1 MVNKCLLMVNATVS
15 IFEYDILQIFDRLN
29 QRWEDYASIKNT
41 EDAMVARSKV
51 LNGSGQY
58 RIVSGNRQVVR
69 YECKV

>member
-41 EDAMVARSKV
+41 EDAMIARSKV

>member
-1 MVNKCLLMVNATVS
+1 MTNKCLLMVNATVS

-29 QRWEDYASIKNT
+29 QRWEDYSSIKNT
-41 EDAMVARSKV
+41 EDAMIARSKV
-51 LNGSGQY
+51 LNGSGLY